1 MSSVQQ
7 SQTTSVPYAF
17 ERAAISCTSASGSC
31 FDFWNPLMCK
41 IGSQPTEATVLP
53 CIVSEYFFGVY
64 ASSKASAGV
73 PILLHTESNA
83 LQKEQRQRNMRIH
96 SSSHSQL
103 RHTQVYNY
111 GFGANM
117 PDCST
122 DADNTLHAALLV
134 RAPLSIVVFGRHISE
149 TGHRVVKRL
158 TVACSSS

>member
-7 SQTTSVPYAF
+7 MQTTCVPYAF

-73 PILLHTESNA
+73 PTLLHTESNA

-134 RAPLSIVVFGRHISE
+134 RAPLSIVVFGRLISDW
-149 TGHRVVKRL
+149 TQSVKRL